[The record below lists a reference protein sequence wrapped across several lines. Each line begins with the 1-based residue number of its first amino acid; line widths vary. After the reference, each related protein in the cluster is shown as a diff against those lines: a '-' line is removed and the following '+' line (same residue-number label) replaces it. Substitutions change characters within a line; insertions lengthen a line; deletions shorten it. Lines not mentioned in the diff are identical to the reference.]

1 MTDMRDKVSEILAG
15 LDAVRDS
22 HSKLGRALAGGPASF
37 YFEKI
42 KDYIDGLFGFA
53 KFQIGSRVCL
63 AADYDCSDAPG
74 WNGCQHFLKR
84 GAAATVQECDF
95 RKGRFVY
102 AVEFDRETWMDG
114 KIERPVSSKHTFTF
128 AETHLVPIEPAM
140 TTKPEMGTT

>member
-22 HSKLGRALAGGPASF
+22 HSKLDRALSGGPASF

-53 KFQIGSRVCL
+53 KFQVGSRVCL

-74 WNGCQHFLKR
+74 WKGCEHFLKR
-84 GAAATVQECDF
+84 GVAAIVRECDF
-95 RKGRFVY
+95 RRGRFVY
-102 AVEFDRETWMDG
+102 AVEFDNETWMDG
-114 KIERPVSSKHTFTF
+114 KIARPVSQKHQFWFT
-128 AETHLVPIEPAM
+128 ESDLVSALNQ
-140 TTKPEMGTT
+140 